1 MEKPRKVI
9 KAKVLKEMESLN
21 VEIPNKREKI
31 RNYYLEMMRV
41 KRDEYN
47 QKDLNFDEDEK
58 ADI

>member
-1 MEKPRKVI
+1 
-9 KAKVLKEMESLN
+9 MESLN

>member
-1 MEKPRKVI
+1 VEKPRKVI